1 MNLTDIL
8 HKAGLYYDP
17 TRHAGQSFIVRS
29 EPTTFKA
36 DTNKEIDTSKRHWVK
51 GRSFV
56 DKGIVETDNVLSSE
70 WDREDG
76 VFRSS
81 ELNARDE
88 GIIKVRRLDKA
99 KYIQYKELWA
109 EGLSIAQASAEA
121 TRRYGRGYKERTTDD
136 YYSAI
141 NAANPSPTHTR

>member
-17 TRHAGQSFIVRS
+17 TRHAGQSFIVRT

-56 DKGIVETDNVLSSE
+56 DKGLVETDNVLSSE

-88 GIIKVRRLDKA
+88 SIIKAKRLNKE

>member
-1 MNLTDIL
+1 MNLIDVL
-8 HKAGLYYDP
+8 HSVGLYYDP

-121 TRRYGRGYKERTTDD
+121 TRRYKRGYKERTTDD

>member
-1 MNLTDIL
+1 MNLIDVL

-29 EPTTFKA
+29 EPTTFKT
-36 DTNKEIDTSKRHWVK
+36 DTNNERDTSRDKWVK
-51 GRSFV
+51 GRLFIDKDFV
-56 DKGIVETDNVLSSE
+56 EVDGVLSSE
-70 WDREDG
+70 WEREGG
-76 VFRSS
+76 VFRSA

-88 GIIKVRRLDKA
+88 NIIKARRLDKA

-141 NAANPSPTHTR
+141 NAANPSPTTTR

>member
-88 GIIKVRRLDKA
+88 SIIKVRRLDKA

>member
-88 GIIKVRRLDKA
+88 GII
-99 KYIQYKELWA
+99 
-109 EGLSIAQASAEA
+109 
-121 TRRYGRGYKERTTDD
+121 
-136 YYSAI
+136 
-141 NAANPSPTHTR
+141 

>member
-141 NAANPSPTHTR
+141 NAANPIK

>member
-17 TRHAGQSFIVRS
+17 TRHAGQSFIVRT

-36 DTNKEIDTSKRHWVK
+36 DTTNERDTSRDKWVK
-51 GRSFV
+51 GRLFIDKDFV
-56 DKGIVETDNVLSSE
+56 DVDGVLSSE

-76 VFRSS
+76 VFRSA

-88 GIIKVRRLDKA
+88 SIIKVRRLDKA

>member
-56 DKGIVETDNVLSSE
+56 DKGLVETDSVLSSE

>member
-1 MNLTDIL
+1 MNLIDVL

-17 TRHAGQSFIVRS
+17 TRHAGASFIVRS
-29 EPTTFKA
+29 EPTTFKT

-70 WDREDG
+70 WEREGG

-81 ELNARDE
+81 ELNARDAS
-88 GIIKVRRLDKA
+88 IIKARRLDKG

-141 NAANPSPTHTR
+141 NAANPIK

>member
-1 MNLTDIL
+1 MNLIDVL
-8 HKAGLYYDP
+8 HSVGLYYDP

-56 DKGIVETDNVLSSE
+56 DKGLVETDSVLSSE

>member
-1 MNLTDIL
+1 MNLIDVL
-8 HKAGLYYDP
+8 HSVGLYYDP
-17 TRHAGQSFIVRS
+17 TRHAGQSFIVRT

>member
-121 TRRYGRGYKERTTDD
+121 TRRYKRGYKERTTDD

-141 NAANPSPTHTR
+141 NAANPIK

>member
-88 GIIKVRRLDKA
+88 GIIKAKRLNKE

-121 TRRYGRGYKERTTDD
+121 TRRYKRGYKERTTDD

>member
-1 MNLTDIL
+1 MNLTDVL

-17 TRHAGQSFIVRS
+17 TRHAGQSFIVRP

>member
-1 MNLTDIL
+1 MNLIDVL
-8 HKAGLYYDP
+8 HSVGLYYDP

>member
-17 TRHAGQSFIVRS
+17 TRHAGQSFIVRT

>member
-1 MNLTDIL
+1 MNLIDVL